1 MRYVSWFGYWLGHL
15 IPAAGRPHRRES
27 RNGSKVPVQTAL
39 LSSEELFYIAMLGPH
54 V

>member
-1 MRYVSWFGYWLGHL
+1 MRYVFWFGHWFGHL
-15 IPAAGRPHRRES
+15 IPATGPHNRRES
-27 RNGSKVPVQTAL
+27 RTGSIVPGDTAQ